1 MRERVL
7 LTAVIVAAM
16 CSIPVRMWLDQYA
29 PDYTHMS
36 YYELKAIDQWNPLLL
51 VDDSMTAE
59 SIYNRV
65 KFGQSPVA
73 K

>member
-1 MRERVL
+1 
-7 LTAVIVAAM
+7 
-16 CSIPVRMWLDQYA
+16 MWLDQYA
-29 PDYTHMS
+29 PDYTHVS

-65 KFGQSPVA
+65 KFGPSPVA

>member
-1 MRERVL
+1 V
-7 LTAVIVAAM
+7 
-16 CSIPVRMWLDQYA
+16 
-29 PDYTHMS
+29 S

>member
-1 MRERVL
+1 MRERIL
-7 LTAVIVAAM
+7 LTAAIVATA
-16 CSIPVRMWLDQYA
+16 CSMPVRMWLDQYA

-36 YYELKAIDQWNPLLL
+36 YYELKAIDEWNPLLL

-59 SIYNRV
+59 HIYNRV
-65 KFGQSPVA
+65 KFGPSPVA